1 MVALL
6 LRSLAAAGIC
16 ASLVLSSSFAQSKV
30 SSSQEKQAS
39 SDVEEKPAVQQPNK
53 PRATNHLEG
62 QTSPYLLSHVHNPV
76 DWYPWGK
83 EALEKA
89 KKENKPIFLSIGYS
103 ACHWCHVM
111 ERESFENEEIAKF
124 LNEHFVSIKVD
135 REERPDL
142 DEIYMAATVRLNR
155 GNGGWPMSVFLT
167 PELVPFYAGTYY
179 PPTDRGGMPGFD
191 RITRGIHKVWTEKRE
206 DVEKQAREVLELIQ
220 RETRQTAFGKVEE
233 PTLKLAI
240 TYAERR
246 FDSLHG
252 GFGQGGYAPKF
263 PHVTELQFL
272 LRFGKRAG
280 SEEAL
285 EMASKTLENMA
296 RGGVYDQIGG
306 GFHRYSV
313 DREWL
318 VPHFEKMLYDNSQLA
333 SAYLEAWKATGRDF
347 FRGVAVDVLDYVARE
362 MTSPEGA
369 FWSTTDADS
378 EGVEGKFF
386 VWSLGE
392 LRQLLGEDA
401 ELAISFWGATE
412 QGNFEG
418 NNILTQRRSFA
429 EVAKESGKSEDEL
442 RAAIERCK
450 SILYEA
456 RKKRV
461 APHLDD
467 KILSSWNG
475 LMLSAFA
482 QAARWLDGEQA
493 ARYRQIAQ
501 RNAAFLLDQMR
512 RDDGRMWRTRRGEHA
527 HVEAFLEDY
536 AFVARGLVDLFEV
549 DSDPRWLEAALA
561 LQKHMDAHFVDKDTG
576 GYFSTADYHEQLV
589 TRMGSA
595 QESSMPSD
603 EGVAAELAYRL
614 GMLTGNEKL
623 IERGQQVLRR
633 HGGELA
639 HFPNAYGQLLL
650 TADFALAEPE
660 EAIVIGPAQD
670 PRTQA
675 LLRALRSEWPRY
687 RLIVHVEPSQR
698 AQLEPLM
705 PTLEG
710 KSQVDGK
717 PAAWICRLGVCKAPI
732 TDPSGL

>member
-1 MVALL
+1 MGMLGAF
-6 LRSLAAAGIC
+6 RSPRIKEMWTDEADE
-16 ASLVLSSSFAQSKV
+16 V
-30 SSSQEKQAS
+30 SSSADTAAGCAAE
-39 SDVEEKPAVQQPNK
+39 
-53 PRATNHLEG
+53 
-62 QTSPYLLSHVHNPV
+62 PYGPS
-76 DWYPWGK
+76 
-83 EALEKA
+83 
-89 KKENKPIFLSIGYS
+89 
-103 ACHWCHVM
+103 
-111 ERESFENEEIAKF
+111 R
-124 LNEHFVSIKVD
+124 
-135 REERPDL
+135 
-142 DEIYMAATVRLNR
+142 
-155 GNGGWPMSVFLT
+155 
-167 PELVPFYAGTYY
+167 
-179 PPTDRGGMPGFD
+179 
-191 RITRGIHKVWTEKRE
+191 
-206 DVEKQAREVLELIQ
+206 
-220 RETRQTAFGKVEE
+220 
-233 PTLKLAI
+233 
-240 TYAERR
+240 
-246 FDSLHG
+246 
-252 GFGQGGYAPKF
+252 QGGALVDASLLKASRSGAANSMIGAAASAVRPSF
-263 PHVTELQFL
+263 RSPHNLLRFL
-272 LRFGKRAG
+272 LRYGHRESRRSRWRARR
-280 SEEAL
+280 SRTWRAA
-285 EMASKTLENMA
+285 ASTTRWVVA
-296 RGGVYDQIGG
+296 FIATPPIAD
-306 GFHRYSV
+306 
-313 DREWL
+313 WL
-318 VPHFEKMLYDNSQLA
+318 VPHFEKMLYDKAQLEL
-333 SAYLEAWKATGRDF
+333 AYLEAYQATGRDPSVK
-347 FRGVAVDVLDYVARE
+347 VAAQRCSTMCAGDDERPKARFY
-362 MTSPEGA
+362 SA
-369 FWSTTDADS
+369 TDADS